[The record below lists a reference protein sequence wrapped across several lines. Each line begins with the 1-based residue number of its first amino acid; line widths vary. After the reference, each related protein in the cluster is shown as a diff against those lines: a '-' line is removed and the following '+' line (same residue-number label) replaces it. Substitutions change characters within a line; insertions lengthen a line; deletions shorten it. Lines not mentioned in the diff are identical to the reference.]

1 MKKLSW
7 RTTLFGICTIAG
19 AVFGIVSGQ
28 MTIPEAL
35 TIISCGIGLKFSAD
49 DKNVPKG
56 QL

>member
-7 RTTLFGICTIAG
+7 RTTLFGICTIAV

-35 TIISCGIGLKFSAD
+35 TIISCGIGLKFAAD